1 MEQEEQRALKDVLT
15 AFYNY
20 EQHARREILI
30 PKQRKFDSLTLE
42 EQTLIPWFTDYIRTL
57 EHCIRQNGEFCR
69 TLATTVASQ
78 WGVEDPPTEWGS
90 AKYSDY
96 DKVKYVFKQ
105 MVREWSSEGKLEREV
120 AFTRFFQVLET
131 EYPQFDKR
139 QSVKILVPGA
149 GLGRLNYECV
159 KRGFWCQGNEF
170 SYHMLL
176 ASNYVLNSTYSVSS
190 DSVFPYIHSGSN
202 QVSRQWQTRPI
213 FFPDEHSASELS
225 ALQTLHQKVPFAEL
239 MSIASGSFTD
249 LYGPNDL
256 STSRHFSQEPQAAE
270 FRQYNKGQFQCV
282 ITNFFIDTSPN
293 VIEYLKTLHH
303 CLSDNGLWLNFGP
316 LLWHFEDADDTEEII
331 HPDGSKHV
339 SPISGLEM
347 SLEDLITLAER
358 WFIFEKR
365 ESAID
370 CSYSSD
376 TRAMGGWRYKCEYW
390 VARKRDDVE
399 GTDLTGGMTI

>member
-139 QSVKILVPGA
+139 QSVKILVPGS

-159 KRGFWCQGNEF
+159 KRGYWCQGNEF

-176 ASNYVLNSTYSVSS
+176 ASNYVLN
-190 DSVFPYIHSGSN
+190 
-202 QVSRQWQTRPI
+202 
-213 FFPDEHSASELS
+213 
-225 ALQTLHQKVPFAEL
+225 KL

-390 VARKRDDVE
+390 VARKRDVVE